1 MQRLLYGA
9 FAGFAATMAM
19 TATAERLWKLLPSR
33 EQYPLPPRE
42 ITQRVLE
49 SAGVEPSDD
58 TTATAA
64 MTAHF
69 AYGAITGALFP
80 LLTRRRSFPLG
91 AGYGLAVWAV
101 SYLGWLPATRILAPP
116 TRHPIRRT
124 LLMLCAHAAWGAA
137 LSSGLRR
144 LEQADTA
151 LQGKRTPD
159 AP

>member
-1 MQRLLYGA
+1 MQRVLYGA

-19 TATAERLWKLLPSR
+19 TATAERLWRWLPSR
-33 EQYPLPPRE
+33 ERYPLPPRE
-42 ITQRVLE
+42 ITQRVLKSTKLE
-49 SAGVEPSDD
+49 TSDD
-58 TTATAA
+58 KTATLA
-64 MTAHF
+64 MAVHF
-69 AYGAITGALFP
+69 AYGAFTGAVFP
-80 LLTRRRSFPLG
+80 LLTRRRSFPVG

-101 SYLGWLPATRILAPP
+101 SYFGWLPATRVLAPP